1 MKISD
6 IIINSRTRRDLG
18 DIKSLADS
26 IGEIGLINPITV
38 YYDEKMKPVLIAG
51 YRRIKAFEL
60 LKRDEI
66 PARPFDINK
75 EEMHND

>member
-38 YYDEKMKPVLIAG
+38 YYDEKMRPVLIAG
-51 YRRIKAFEL
+51 YRRVKAFEL
-60 LKRDEI
+60 LARDEI
-66 PARPFDINK
+66 PARPIEINRK
-75 EEMHND
+75 EQSNV